1 MTYIPSGKEE
11 EQFLQSYDPSKYQNP
26 AVAADTALF
35 AVDRDSIK
43 LLLIKRGNYPYKG
56 CWALPGGFVDINEDI
71 KNSAKREL
79 LEETGLTDVYCEQAF
94 VWGRPDR
101 DPRARI
107 ITVSY
112 IALADFNQLHA
123 KAGDDAA
130 EAEWFTLCNYNKN
143 DVGGIINI
151 SYTLN
156 GIETL
161 TPTVTY
167 PAGRIQ
173 EITPIESSGLA
184 FDHAESIAY
193 SFECLK
199 HRIMHSDFL
208 NFALKDTQHRMHAQ
222 KLILGV

>member
-11 EQFLQSYDPSKYQNP
+11 EQFLKSYDPSKYQNP

-35 AVDRDSIK
+35 AVDGDSVK

-79 LEETGLTDVYCEQAF
+79 LEETGLADVYCEQAF

-130 EAEWFTLCNYNKN
+130 EAEWFTLSSYKKN
-143 DVGGIINI
+143 NTDGKTKIN
-151 SYTLN
+151 YTLN
-156 GIETL
+156 GVETL

-167 PAGRIQ
+167 PTGRIQ
-173 EITPIESSGLA
+173 EIAPIESSVLA

-199 HRIMHSDFL
+199 HRTKHGDFL
-208 NFALKDTQHRMHAQ
+208 MFALKDTKQRMQAQ
-222 KLILGV
+222 KVILGV